1 MYQVLNVLSVFIPV
15 ASGEFMVNIIFGR
28 FRKINCAAGAKK
40 CGFITI
46 LAAFGGQKMY
56 GRKFMTWKKL

>member
-15 ASGEFMVNIIFGR
+15 ASGEFMVNIIFER

-46 LAAFGGQKMY
+46 LAAEGGQKIS
-56 GRKFMTWKKL
+56 GGKFMT

>member
-15 ASGEFMVNIIFGR
+15 ASGEFMVNIIFER

-40 CGFITI
+40 
-46 LAAFGGQKMY
+46 M
-56 GRKFMTWKKL
+56 